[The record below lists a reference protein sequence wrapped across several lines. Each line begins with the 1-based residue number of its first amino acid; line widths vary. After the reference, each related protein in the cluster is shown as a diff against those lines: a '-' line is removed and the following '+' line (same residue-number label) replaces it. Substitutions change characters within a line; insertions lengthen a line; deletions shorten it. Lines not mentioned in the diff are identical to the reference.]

1 MRSRLVL
8 HEGLQ
13 VAIKAE
19 VAARTMTHQASMARL
34 RSAKTLAVAAGA
46 PAAAEPLVLLAH
58 GDSWFDYPLSG
69 NVWLDGSTDIIA
81 QLQHLG
87 NITPQILNVSHYG
100 DATTEEMSLP
110 KQERLIQA
118 LQDSNN
124 WPSTGKP
131 DAILFSG
138 GGDDIAGN
146 QFCIFLDQNLGAGG
160 GLNATRYSDALDG
173 IEASYLAL
181 FAFRDQYARGVPIFG
196 HDYDFPVPN
205 GSHPLCAGPWLQPSL
220 QYRGWNALADGTRIV
235 HDALLGFK
243 ARLAALAA
251 DAANNF
257 TLIDTQGTLQPADWA
272 NELHPMPDGFKAIAE
287 KFVGALSRRFPGNI

>member
-1 MRSRLVL
+1 MRESLTLRQ
-8 HEGLQ
+8 GLQ
-13 VAIKAE
+13 AAIKAE
-19 VAARTMTHQASMARL
+19 IAARTMAHQATMTRL
-34 RSAKTLAVAAGA
+34 RVAKTLASAVGA
-46 PAAAEPLVLLAH
+46 PAAAGPLVLLAH

-69 NVWLDGSTDIIA
+69 NVWLDHSTDIIA
-81 QLQHLG
+81 QLQHMG
-87 NITPQILNVSHYG
+87 NINPQILNVSHYG

-118 LQDSNN
+118 LQDPNN
-124 WPSTGKP
+124 WPITGKP

-146 QFCIFLDQNLGAGG
+146 QFCIFLDQNLGTGG
-160 GLNATRYSDALDG
+160 GLNTRRYNDALDG

-181 FAFRDQYARGVPIFG
+181 FAFRDQYAPGVPIFG

-220 QYRGWNALADGTRIV
+220 YYRGWTALADGTRIV

-243 ARLAALAA
+243 ARLATLAA
-251 DAANNF
+251 DANNNF
-257 TLIDTQGTLQPADWA
+257 TLIDTQCTLQPADWA
-272 NELHPMPDGFKAIAE
+272 NELHPMPAGFKNIAE
-287 KFVGALSRRFPGNI
+287 KFVAALRHRFSGNI